1 MQGRQ
6 RHRTY
11 YYSPLHPLNSLTK
24 MRFDKETISSI
35 TVTCSFPQSFHLIG
49 LVKGKIKNERERKR
63 EKSSIKSN
71 QILRMIARQYGVK
84 TGRVIYCI
92 SRHQKH
98 YIALEQERRDK
109 HIRHSTASATQFEPC
124 HMLFGPALA
133 PKSITIKTHLKC
145 LNLIVSDTKC

>member
-49 LVKGKIKNERERKR
+49 LVKGKIKNERKRKN
-63 EKSSIKSN
+63 EKRSIESN
-71 QILRMIARQYGVK
+71 QTLRMIARQYGVK
-84 TGRVIYCI
+84 SGRVIVFRCTRSTI
-92 SRHQKH
+92 LLFKR
-98 YIALEQERRDK
+98 RRDK
-109 HIRHSTASATQFEPC
+109 N
-124 HMLFGPALA
+124 
-133 PKSITIKTHLKC
+133 IKTVGGLG
-145 LNLIVSDTKC
+145 NSI